1 MSRAGCARGG
11 RASRAAPAG
20 AACRPPRGSSR
31 RHQRGQRV
39 GGGAALHL
47 TLLEHDHALAKLA
60 HQMQVVSRSDH
71 RDPDILKAPEEPHDL
86 EREVRVQISGG
97 LIRDQER
104 RLAHHRARDA
114 DPLLLAD
121 RELLRARAL
130 PAEEPRP
137 GEGLAPVG
145 VSFAHPVESDH
156 ALPGPSTSAAA
167 KAAAS
172 NSPKSSG
179 ASPTPMKRIG
189 IESSRATA
197 ITMPP
202 RAVPSSL
209 VIASPV
215 TPTASLN

>member
-47 TLLEHDHALAKLA
+47 TLLEHDHALAELA
-60 HQMQVVSRSDH
+60 HQIQVVSRNDH

-104 RLAHHRARDA
+104 RNAATCRDVSA
-114 DPLLLAD
+114 LV
-121 RELLRARAL
+121 LRPCTSTLPRVGRSSSAMSLSTVLL
-130 PAEEPRP
+130 PAPERP
-137 GEGLAPVG
+137 VRNTISPLWTLKLTLVR
-145 VSFAHPVESDH
+145 
-156 ALPGPSTSAAA
+156 
-167 KAAAS
+167 AS
-172 NSPKSSG
+172 RPLG
-179 ASPTPMKRIG
+179 
-189 IESSRATA
+189 
-197 ITMPP
+197 
-202 RAVPSSL
+202 
-209 VIASPV
+209 
-215 TPTASLN
+215 